1 MGNSKYAGTETEKNL
16 RNAFSGESEARN
28 KYSYF
33 ASVAKKEGYR
43 QLLHYSRK
51 QRIMK
56 KNMQKCGL
64 KSYRELEIQKR
75 TLKQQQKGKIMNG
88 QICMPDLLK
97 QQRKKVFRN
106 WLQNSAL

>member
-1 MGNSKYAGTETEKNL
+1 MGNNKYAGTETEKNL

-28 KYSYF
+28 ILILLLWQ
-33 ASVAKKEGYR
+33 KKR
-43 QLLHYSRK
+43 DTNRLLHYSRK